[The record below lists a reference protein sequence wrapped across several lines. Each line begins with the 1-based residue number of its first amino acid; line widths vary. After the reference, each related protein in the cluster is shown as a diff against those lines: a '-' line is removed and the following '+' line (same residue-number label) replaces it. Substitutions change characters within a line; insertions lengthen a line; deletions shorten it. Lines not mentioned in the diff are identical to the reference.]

1 MSEVSIK
8 TSTVADLSRMGWNM
22 ARSLERIG
30 RAVAYQQSG
39 NNDNKQKFYDAVID
53 EIVADQGGTATTTN
67 VNAALRDDATPE
79 AAATTI
85 AAL

>member
-30 RAVAYQQSG
+30 RAVAYQQGG
-39 NNDNKQKFYDAVID
+39 NNDNKQKFYDAVVA
-53 EIVADQGGTATTTN
+53 EIVVDQGGTATTTN
-67 VNAALRDDATPE
+67 VNAALRDAATPE
-79 AAATTI
+79 AAFVTI
-85 AAL
+85 DAL